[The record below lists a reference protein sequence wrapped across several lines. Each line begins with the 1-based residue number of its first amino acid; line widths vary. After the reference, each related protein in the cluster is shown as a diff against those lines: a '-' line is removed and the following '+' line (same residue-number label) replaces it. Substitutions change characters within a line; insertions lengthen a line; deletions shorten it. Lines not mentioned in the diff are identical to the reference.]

1 MAVDWTLG
9 ELKNC
14 TAYGNLW
21 LVASIDRTMNCLKMG
36 KKKSMF
42 YCTTKP
48 KAFQIMERVAV
59 GDLLFEDKSGLV
71 QHMKPEGEFAQQIQ
85 KALGRL
91 K

>member
-1 MAVDWTLG
+1 MTVEWTLQQ
-9 ELKNC
+9 LRTC
-14 TAYGNLW
+14 TCYGNLW
-21 LVASIDRTMNCLKMG
+21 LVASIDRNMNCLKMG

-48 KAFQIMERVAV
+48 KAFQIMENVTV

-71 QHMKPEGEFAQQIQ
+71 QHMKPKGEFAQQIS
-85 KALGRL
+85 KALEKL

>member
-1 MAVDWTLG
+1 MTAEWRLS
-9 ELKNC
+9 EMLIS

-21 LVASIDRTMNCLKMG
+21 LVASIDRNMNCLKMG

-48 KAFQIMERVAV
+48 KAFQIMEKVAV

-71 QHMKPEGEFAQQIQ
+71 QHMKPEGEFAQQIS
-85 KALGRL
+85 KALGKL